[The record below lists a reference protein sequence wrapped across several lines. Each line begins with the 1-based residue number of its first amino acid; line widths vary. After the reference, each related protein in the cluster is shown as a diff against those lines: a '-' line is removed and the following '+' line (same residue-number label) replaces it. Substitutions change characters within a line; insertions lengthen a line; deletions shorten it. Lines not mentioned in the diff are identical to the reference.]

1 MRQAVTNTPNTG
13 RRRMTQRT
21 REEIAAYLFIL
32 PWIIGFTIFHAG
44 TILATFVIG
53 LFETD
58 LLSPP
63 KFVGLQNYITLF
75 TTDTRFMKALQVTTL
90 YTLGSVP
97 LQILLALG
105 LAILL
110 NQNVAGLGI
119 WRTLFYVP
127 SVMSGVAIALIWQWF
142 YHPDLG
148 LFNTMLAEIGIKG
161 PRWLYSQQWA
171 LPSIIAMNVWSVGP
185 LMLIFLAG
193 LKGISREYYE
203 AAAIDGANSWQQF
216 VGITIPLLSPQILFN
231 TVISII
237 GSYQIFSSSF
247 VMTQGGPN
255 NATLTLVLHMYT
267 NGFLKARFGYAAA
280 IASVLFVIILILTVI
295 VLRFSSSFVH
305 YEGRQT

>member
-1 MRQAVTNTPNTG
+1 MPTSTIAQTRT
-13 RRRMTQRT
+13 RRPLSQRA
-21 REEIAAYLFIL
+21 REEIVAYLLLL
-32 PWIIGFTIFHAG
+32 PWIIGFTVFHAG
-44 TILATFVIG
+44 TIIASFVIS
-53 LFETD
+53 LFDTD

-63 KFVGLQNYITLF
+63 TFVGLQNYVTLF
-75 TTDTRFMKALQVTTL
+75 TEDERFQKALQVTSL

-105 LAILL
+105 LALLL
-110 NQNVAGLGI
+110 NQQVAGLGF

-148 LFNTMLAEIGIKG
+148 LFNTLLGNIGISG

-171 LPSIIAMNVWSVGP
+171 LPSIIIMNVWSIGP

-193 LKGISREYYE
+193 LKGVPREYYE
-203 AAAIDGANSWQQF
+203 AAQIDGANNWQQF
-216 VGITIPLLSPQILFN
+216 TTITIPLLSPQLLFN

-255 NATLTLVLHMYT
+255 NATLTLVLYMYSR
-267 NGFLKARFGYAAA
+267 GFLMARFGYAAA
-280 IASVLFVIILILTVI
+280 VACVLFLIILILTVI
-295 VLRFSSSFVH
+295 VLRSSRSLVH
-305 YEGRQT
+305 YEGRQA